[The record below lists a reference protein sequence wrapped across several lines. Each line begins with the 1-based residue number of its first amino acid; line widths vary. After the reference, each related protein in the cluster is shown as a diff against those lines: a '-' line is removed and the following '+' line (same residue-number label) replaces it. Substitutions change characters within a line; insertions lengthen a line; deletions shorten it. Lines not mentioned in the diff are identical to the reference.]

1 VFTKSSSS
9 SGKPLKQWIERKTE
23 MGNFDLEKA
32 IREWRKSLYKD
43 PGLEE
48 NHIIELEEGLREEI
62 EELVDAG
69 VDEEEAFRRVLSEM
83 APAKVLGSEFYKVRT
98 IRRSGRPPWQAP
110 RFVPSIFWHYL
121 KIALRKIRRQKSYS
135 FINIAGLSVGMACFL
150 LILTSIQFELS
161 YDRFFSN
168 ADALYRVA
176 IRSNAPDD
184 AGYSITTPHILS
196 QSLMSTIPEVTR
208 AGIIQRSRNA
218 VLQSQKKHF
227 TEDGLFADE
236 SFLRMFRFDMTRGSR
251 SEALAVPNSIVLTD
265 ALAEKIFGSEDPIG
279 KAIHFQGRF
288 LSADLAVTGI
298 MKPPPKNSH
307 LQFDYL
313 ISMGTMAADKDLGGW
328 FNTWDAS
335 AFYTY
340 VELQAGAPR
349 QIIEQK
355 IYEIMQNARLQ
366 ADMKEDAV
374 YLQPVTDIHLRSRVE
389 GATATNN
396 RIHTVYLYGAI
407 ALLILLI
414 ASINSV
420 NLSTALATTRL
431 KEICMRKVIGAGRIQ
446 LVRQF
451 LGESYFFTTVA
462 MGMALLIFLSLFPK
476 YTYFLGNDLTLN
488 EVEKTPLIL
497 TILGTILFV
506 GAISGTYPALVL
518 SGFQPILLLK
528 KYTGTWLKGAKIRN
542 LLVIF
547 QFSAVVVLLIGAI
560 VITRQLNFIENTS
573 LGYDREHIVVF
584 SLNEEEAVAKAQVLK
599 TRLLEYS
606 GILGVSLSDSTP
618 LRLSMSVGGAKVKQE
633 SGEEIKIDYHMA
645 SIDHDFLGVFG
656 MKIAKGRKFSREFP
670 GDDNRV
676 LVNEAFVRRVGWEK
690 PLDNLLRD
698 SEVIGVV
705 EDFHFDTLH
714 KAIEPAVFRLGAEN
728 SGMSKIGIR
737 IRPENQEGTLEEIKN
752 IFTQTVTSQPF
763 DFYFLDD
770 AYDQLYRNEQRLA
783 LMIGYLEGL
792 AIILGC
798 MGLFGLATYAAQ
810 RRSKE
815 IGIRKVLGASVFSI
829 IRMMSREFV
838 MLVVVANVIAWPVG
852 YHFLHKWL
860 QGYAYRCS
868 FGIDV
873 FVIAG
878 IGTLLIA
885 LLAVGL
891 HTVRAA
897 WSNPLESIRYE

>member
-1 VFTKSSSS
+1 
-9 SGKPLKQWIERKTE
+9 
-23 MGNFDLEKA
+23 MADFDLEKA
-32 IREWRKSLYKD
+32 IREWRKSLFKD

-48 NHIIELEEGLREEI
+48 NLIIELEEGLREEI

-69 VDEEEAFRRVLSEM
+69 VGEEEAFCRVVSDV

-98 IRRSGRPPWQAP
+98 SRHSGRPPWHPP
-110 RFVPSIFWHYL
+110 RFVPALLWHYL

-150 LILTSIQFELS
+150 LMLTSIQFELS
-161 YDRFFSN
+161 YDRFFAN

-176 IRSNAPDD
+176 IRSENPDE
-184 AGYSITTPHILS
+184 AVYSITTPQILS
-196 QSLMSTIPEVTR
+196 EVLRTDIPEVKL
-208 AGIIQRSRNA
+208 AGIVQRSPSAIFRTEAKN
-218 VLQSQKKHF
+218 F
-227 TEDGLFADE
+227 TEKGLFTDGY
-236 SFLRMFRFDMTRGSR
+236 FLHMFPFDMLRGSR
-251 SEALAVPNSIVLTD
+251 SDALSGPDCIVLTD
-265 ALAEKIFGSEDPIG
+265 VLAEKIFGSADPIG
-279 KAIHFQGRF
+279 KTVHFQGRF

-298 MKPPPKNSH
+298 IKRPPINSH

-313 ISMGTMAADKDLGGW
+313 VSTATMAAHKGLAGW
-328 FNTWDAS
+328 FNTWDVS
-335 AFYTY
+335 AFSTY
-340 VELQAGAPR
+340 VELREGTSPAR
-349 QIIEQK
+349 IERK
-355 IYEIMQNARLQ
+355 IYEIMHDARPQ
-366 ADMKEDAV
+366 AAMKEDAV
-374 YLQPVTDIHLRSRVE
+374 FMQPVTDIHLRSRVE

-396 RIHTVYLYGAI
+396 RIQTVYLFGAI

-414 ASINSV
+414 AGINSV

-451 LGESYFFTTVA
+451 LGESYFFTTLS

-476 YTYFLGNDLTLN
+476 YAYFLGNDLTLV
-488 EVEKTPLIL
+488 EVEKIPLLL
-497 TILGTILFV
+497 TIFGTILFV
-506 GAISGTYPALVL
+506 GAVSGIYPALVL

-528 KYTGTWLKGAKIRN
+528 KYAGTWLKGSRIRN
-542 LLVIF
+542 LLVVF

-560 VITRQLNFIENTS
+560 VITRQLRFIENTN
-573 LGYDREHIVVF
+573 LGYEREHIVVLP
-584 SLNEEEAVAKAQVLK
+584 LNEEEAVAKAQVLK

-606 GILGVSLSDSTP
+606 GVTGVTLSDSSP
-618 LRLSMSVGGAKVKQE
+618 LRLSMHVGGSKVRRE
-633 SGEEIKIDYHMA
+633 NGEEIKIDAYMA
-645 SIDHDFLGVFG
+645 HIDHDFLDVFG
-656 MKIAKGRKFSREFP
+656 MKIAEGRNFSREFP
-670 GDDNRV
+670 GDQDRV
-676 LVNEAFVRRVGWEK
+676 LVNEAFVRRVGWKK
-690 PLDNLLRD
+690 PLDNLYN
-698 SEVIGVV
+698 ENAVVGVV

-714 KAIEPAVFRLGAEN
+714 KTIEPAVLRLGEGY
-728 SGMSKIGIR
+728 SGTNMIGIR
-737 IRPENQEGTLEEIKN
+737 IRPENQERTLEEIEN
-752 IFTQTVTSQPF
+752 IFAGTITSQPF

-770 AYDQLYRNEQRLA
+770 AYNRLYRNEQRLA

-829 IRMMSREFV
+829 IGMMSREFV
-838 MLVVVANVIAWPVG
+838 LLVVVANVIAWPVG

-860 QGYAYRCS
+860 QGYAYRCG
-868 FGIDV
+868 FGVDV
-873 FVIAG
+873 FILAG

-885 LLAVGL
+885 FIAVGL

-897 WSNPLESIRYE
+897 WSNPLESIHYE